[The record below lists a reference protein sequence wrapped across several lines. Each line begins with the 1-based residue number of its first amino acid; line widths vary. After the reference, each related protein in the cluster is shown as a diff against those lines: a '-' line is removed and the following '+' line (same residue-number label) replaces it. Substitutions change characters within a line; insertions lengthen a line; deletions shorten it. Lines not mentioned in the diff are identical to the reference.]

1 MHIWLNLKQTFL
13 ITRSRRWGHT
23 YTKRR
28 SPALGQ
34 CWSLCLPDTEGTSS
48 GGGSV
53 RTSGPPR
60 GKLRAA
66 VQRPHLYV
74 KHNIKKEQFIELRC
88 RLRIQIDMLWL
99 IIDWHYQYVLIHL
112 LWLSDV
118 RNLIF
123 FSWIYSIFFHRKSK
137 HGYTDPIDKIIKID
151 FFRGRGVTYSAGL
164 ETGSSGDTPAG
175 WGNSGGWRQDSLDLW
190 IEPRIYI
197 NIL

>member
-53 RTSGPPR
+53 RISGPPR

-74 KHNIKKEQFIELRC
+74 KHNIIKEQFIELWCRFIIKNSNWHVMTHNWLTLPVCTNTFALTVRC
-88 RLRIQIDMLWL
+88 QKFDF
-99 IIDWHYQYVLIHL
+99 
-112 LWLSDV
+112 
-118 RNLIF
+118 F
-123 FSWIYSIFFHRKSK
+123 FSWIYSIFFHKKSK
-137 HGYTDPIDKIIKID
+137 HGYTDPINNIIKID
-151 FFRGRGVTYSAGL
+151 FF
-164 ETGSSGDTPAG
+164 
-175 WGNSGGWRQDSLDLW
+175 
-190 IEPRIYI
+190 
-197 NIL
+197 

>member
-123 FSWIYSIFFHRKSK
+123 FLGYIRSSFIRKVNTDILTLLIKLLKLIFL
-137 HGYTDPIDKIIKID
+137 G
-151 FFRGRGVTYSAGL
+151 GGVLLTL
-164 ETGSSGDTPAG
+164 
-175 WGNSGGWRQDSLDLW
+175 LDLRLVALGIPRLAGETLGVDVRIAW
-190 IEPRIYI
+190 ICG
-197 NIL
+197 

>member
-28 SPALGQ
+28 SRAPGQ

-88 RLRIQIDMLWL
+88 RFIIKNSNWHVMTHNWLTLPVCTNTFALTVRCQKFDFFFLGYIRSSFIRKVNTDILTLLIKLLKLIFLEGGVLLTLLDLRLVALGIPRLAGETL
-99 IIDWHYQYVLIHL
+99 GV
-112 LWLSDV
+112 DV
-118 RNLIF
+118 RIA
-123 FSWIYSIFFHRKSK
+123 WIC
-137 HGYTDPIDKIIKID
+137 G
-151 FFRGRGVTYSAGL
+151 
-164 ETGSSGDTPAG
+164 
-175 WGNSGGWRQDSLDLW
+175 
-190 IEPRIYI
+190 
-197 NIL
+197 